1 MERKLGIN
9 CHCLNDVPSVEAL
22 DQIKAVGFD
31 MFFSDPISDPKIAC
45 ELKEKAEKL
54 GLEFGSIHA
63 PFSGIND
70 FWRPSLD
77 YLALYRSI
85 EANIDAAA
93 ASGVNL
99 VVAHVSSGW
108 NPPPVVDVGFDRF
121 DRLVEYAVR
130 KNVRIAFENIR
141 KLGNISALMERYAKI
156 PEVGFCFDC
165 GHEHC
170 YLETVP
176 FLDLF
181 GKRTFCTH
189 IHDNWGRDK
198 EDPMKDADYH
208 LLPFD
213 GTYDYE
219 AMMRRLDKYNYQGA
233 LTLEVSKGTRY
244 AEMSDEAFLT
254 TCYDRIKKISLM

>member
-1 MERKLGIN
+1 
-9 CHCLNDVPSVEAL
+9 
-22 DQIKAVGFD
+22 
-31 MFFSDPISDPKIAC
+31 
-45 ELKEKAEKL
+45 
-54 GLEFGSIHA
+54 
-63 PFSGIND
+63 
-70 FWRPSLD
+70 
-77 YLALYRSI
+77 
-85 EANIDAAA
+85 
-93 ASGVNL
+93 
-99 VVAHVSSGW
+99 
-108 NPPPVVDVGFDRF
+108 
-121 DRLVEYAVR
+121 VR